1 MCQLPKA
8 LAPHC
13 HRRQVLVS
21 LILRVEK
28 IEAPATL
35 IYVNPQVLG
44 PKSPPASEVMPDA
57 EGCRKAG
64 VYLGVVMRVRNNV
77 RQALTMIIVQL

>member
-8 LAPHC
+8 LAPQC

-44 PKSPPASEVMPDA
+44 PKSPPASEVMQCVWRTCQTPKDA
-57 EGCRKAG
+57 ERL
-64 VYLGVVMRVRNNV
+64 VF
-77 RQALTMIIVQL
+77 T